1 MIPVLGVNMTDELAG
16 AGPATSAMARIEMF
30 PWWLVLLE
38 GIVALILGFVLL
50 FWPGT
55 TLLLLV
61 TFLGIYWFV
70 TGIFALISVFIDRT
84 RWGWK
89 LLTGVL
95 GIIAG
100 IIVLAYPIYSAI
112 LIPALL
118 TILIGVW
125 GLIIGF
131 VMVFQ
136 AFGGAGW
143 GAGILGVLSIIFGLV
158 ILANPL
164 VSTAVL
170 IIMVAIF
177 AIIGGISA
185 IFLAFRLR

>member
-143 GAGILGVLSIIFGLV
+143 GAGILGFSVSSSGL
-158 ILANPL
+158 
-164 VSTAVL
+164 
-170 IIMVAIF
+170 
-177 AIIGGISA
+177 
-185 IFLAFRLR
+185 

>member
-1 MIPVLGVNMTDELAG
+1 MTDELAG

-55 TLLLLV
+55 TLFVLV

-70 TGIFALISVFIDRT
+70 TGIFALVSVFIDRT

-89 LLTGVL
+89 LLSGVL

-100 IIVLAYPIYSAI
+100 IVVLAYPLYSAI
-112 LIPALL
+112 LIPTFLA
-118 TILIGVW
+118 IFIGVW
-125 GLIIGF
+125 GLIIGI
-131 VMVFQ
+131 VTLVHAFQ
-136 AFGGAGW
+136 GAGW

-158 ILANPL
+158 IISNPL

-185 IFLAFRLR
+185 IFLSFRLR